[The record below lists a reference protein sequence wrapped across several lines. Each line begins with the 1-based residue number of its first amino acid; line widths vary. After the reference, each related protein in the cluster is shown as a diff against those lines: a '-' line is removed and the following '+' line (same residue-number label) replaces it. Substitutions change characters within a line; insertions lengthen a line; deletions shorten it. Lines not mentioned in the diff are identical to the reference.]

1 MGGLLLGVDAGS
13 TVTKAV
19 LFDQSGGQIGQAA
32 HRIPHSYPH
41 PHHVERDQDEVWRVT
56 CSVIRQVMA
65 TTGTR
70 AADIAGV
77 AVTSHGDGIYL
88 VDDAGR
94 PTRPGVLSLDTRAA
108 ELVAQWRSSGR
119 CAEAL
124 AVSGQEPWPG
134 SPVSVLAWLA
144 ANEPEVLAKT
154 AYALAGKDAIKQRL
168 TGVFATDPTE
178 ASLSFT
184 NVRTQAYDTET
195 LRIFGIEELR
205 RLLPDVV
212 PSGQVAGTVTRAAAE
227 QTGLAEGTPVA
238 SGAHDVDCGAI
249 GMGVV
254 SPGQLAIIAGT
265 FSINEVVSDSVR
277 VDERWHARNFVEPGR
292 WMNMSIS
299 PTSATNLEWFVRTL
313 APRDAGTADAF
324 AFVESDLAAVESDPG
339 EVVYV
344 PFLYGSPYPV
354 DASATFVGLRGWHE
368 RGHLVRAVMEGV
380 VFNHRHH
387 VDALRDG
394 FDVTDIRLT
403 GGAVNSERWVRMFA
417 DALAAPVAV
426 STVGEASAWGSAVL
440 AGIAVGAYA
449 DLADA
454 ARATVAEP
462 RICEPSTSEVARYEE
477 QYRRYQGVVEAMMN
491 VWAGDAR

>member
-1 MGGLLLGVDAGS
+1 MDGLLLGVDAGS

-19 LFDQSGGQIGQAA
+19 LFDQAGAEIGQAS
-32 HRIPHSYPH
+32 HRVPHSYPR

-56 CSVIRQVMA
+56 CSVIRQVLA

-70 AADIAGV
+70 AADIAGL

-88 VDDAGR
+88 VDEGGR

-108 ELVAQWRSSGR
+108 ELLSQWRAGGQ

-144 ANEPEVLAKT
+144 AHEPDVLART
-154 AYALAGKDAIKQRL
+154 AYALAGKDAIKHRL
-168 TGVFATDPTE
+168 TGAFTTDPTE

-195 LRIFGIEELR
+195 LRIFGIGQLR
-205 RLLPDVV
+205 GLLPDVV
-212 PSGQVAGTVTRAAAE
+212 PSGQVAGTVTGPAAE
-227 QTGLAEGTPVA
+227 QAGLTEGTPVA
-238 SGAHDVDCGAI
+238 SGAHDADCGAI

-277 VDERWHARNFVEPGR
+277 VDERWHARNFVEEGR

-339 EVVYV
+339 HVLYV

-394 FDVTDIRLT
+394 FDVGDIRLT

-417 DALAAPVAV
+417 DTLGAPVAV
-426 STVGEASAWGSAVL
+426 SIVGEASALGSAML

-449 DLADA
+449 DLPDA
-454 ARATVAEP
+454 VKATVAEP
-462 RICEPSTSEVARYEE
+462 EIWEPTSSGMARYEE
-477 QYRRYQGVVEAMMN
+477 QYRRYQGVVDAMMN
-491 VWAGDAR
+491 VWARR